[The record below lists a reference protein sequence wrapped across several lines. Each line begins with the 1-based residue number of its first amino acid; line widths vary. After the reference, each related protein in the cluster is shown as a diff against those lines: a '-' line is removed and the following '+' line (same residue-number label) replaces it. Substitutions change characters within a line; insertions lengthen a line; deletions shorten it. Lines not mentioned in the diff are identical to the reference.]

1 MVASVYCIILAGG
14 SGSRLWPVS
23 REMFPKQMFKLD
35 EEYTLFQKTF
45 LNIANLVDDKNI
57 ITTTNIKYASAIK
70 EQLKVLQEKFCRKNE
85 YKLLTEPIFRNTAP
99 AMSIAVKYIQDKLNY
114 ISESPIILTVPSDQL
129 ITDRE
134 QFSIL
139 IEKGINLA
147 KAGYIVS
154 FGTETTE
161 INPNFGYIKTRK
173 NAQISEIEPTA
184 LKAIKFIEKPTSK
197 EQQENLKGRFFVN
210 SGIYM
215 FNTETFFSELKKHS
229 PEIYKNIQNKNIEN
243 TIPSIPLNDYEQI
256 IDISID
262 YALMEKSKKLV
273 TIPLNTEWKDIG
285 SWNAIYEI
293 SQKDENGN
301 YLSGKVIDIDSKDSM
316 VFATSKLVATI
327 GLKDTFVIETED
339 AILVSNKA
347 DTNGIKNIYKK
358 LNGKNSSK
366 KEIHKTV
373 YRPWGYYTVLENGNG
388 FLTKCITVN
397 PNAKLS
403 VQLHHH
409 RSEHWIILEGEA
421 TILKG
426 KEFVKLQA
434 GESIDIAIE
443 EIHSL
448 QNFGTEQL
456 KVLEIQQGDI
466 LDENDIERLE
476 DIYGRA

>member
-1 MVASVYCIILAGG
+1 MVASVFCIILAGG

-35 EEYTLFQKTF
+35 DEYTLFQKTF
-45 LNIANLVDDKNI
+45 LNIANIVDDKNI
-57 ITTTNIKYASAIK
+57 ITTTNVKFASPIK
-70 EQLKVLQEKFCRKNE
+70 EQLKVLQKKFCRQNE
-85 YKLLTEPIFRNTAP
+85 YKVISEPIFKNTAP
-99 AMSIAVKYIQDKLNY
+99 AMTIAIKYIKDKLNY
-114 ISESPIILTVPSDQL
+114 SIESPIILTVPSDQL
-129 ITDRE
+129 ITNRE
-134 QFSIL
+134 EFSKL

-161 INPNFGYIKTRK
+161 INENFGYIKTRK
-173 NAQISEIEPTA
+173 NAQIAEIEQSA
-184 LKAIKFIEKPTSK
+184 LKATKFVEKPTTK
-197 EQQENLKGRFFVN
+197 EQKENLKGKIFVN

-215 FNTETFFSELKKHS
+215 FNADTFIFELKKYA
-229 PEIYKNIQNKNIEN
+229 PEIYKNLFSKNIST
-243 TIPSIPLNDYEQI
+243 TIPSISLNDYEKIQ
-256 IDISID
+256 DISID
-262 YALMEKSKKLV
+262 YAIMEKSKKLV
-273 TIPLNTEWKDIG
+273 TLPLNTEWKDIG

-293 SQKDENGN
+293 SPKDKNGN
-301 YLSGKVIDIDSKDSM
+301 YLSGNVIDIDSNSSM
-316 VFATSKLVATI
+316 VFATSKIVATL
-327 GLKDTFVIETED
+327 GLKDTFVVETED
-339 AILVSNKA
+339 AIWVSDKS
-347 DTNGIKNIYKK
+347 DINGIKNIYKK
-358 LNGKNSSK
+358 LSGSNTSK

-426 KEFVKLQA
+426 KEFVKLKA

-466 LDENDIERLE
+466 LDENDIERIE

>member
-45 LNIANLVDDKNI
+45 LNIANIVDDKNI
-57 ITTTNIKYASAIK
+57 ITTTNVKYASAIK
-70 EQLKVLQEKFCRKNE
+70 EQLKVLQNKFCRNKE
-85 YKLLTEPIFRNTAP
+85 YNIITEPIFRNTAP
-99 AMSIAVKYIQDKLNY
+99 AMTIAVKYIKDKLNY
-114 ISESPIILTVPSDQL
+114 SAEPPIILTVPSDQL

-243 TIPSIPLNDYEQI
+243 TIPSIQLNNYEKIQ
-256 IDISID
+256 DISID

-316 VFATSKLVATI
+316 VFATSKIVATL
-327 GLKDTFVIETED
+327 GLKDTFVVETED
-339 AILVSNKA
+339 AILVSDKSSLG
-347 DTNGIKNIYKK
+347 GIKNIYKK

>member
-1 MVASVYCIILAGG
+1 MTASLFCVILAGG
-14 SGSRLWPVS
+14 SGKRLWPLS

-35 EEYTLFQKTF
+35 DDYTLFQQTF
-45 LNIANLVDDKNI
+45 LKLTSLVDDKNI
-57 ITTTNIKYASAIK
+57 ITTTNVKYATNIK
-70 EQLKVLQEKFCRKNE
+70 EQLKVLQEKFCRKNS
-85 YKLLTEPIFRNTAP
+85 YKTLSEPIFRNTAP
-99 AMSIAVKYIQDKLNY
+99 AISMAVKYIDDKLNY
-114 ISESPIILTVPSDQL
+114 STDSPIILVVPSDQL
-129 ITDRE
+129 ITNRE
-134 QFSIL
+134 QFSSL
-139 IEKGINLA
+139 IEKGIKLA

-154 FGTETTE
+154 FATETKE
-161 INPNFGYIKTRK
+161 INENFGHIKARK
-173 NAQISEIEPTA
+173 NTQISEIEPSA
-184 LKAIKFIEKPTSK
+184 LKVTGFIEKPTTK
-197 EQQENLKGRFFVN
+197 EQKEKLKGRFFVN

-215 FNTETFFSELKKHS
+215 FAANIYFEELKKYEKDIYFNICDK
-229 PEIYKNIQNKNIEN
+229 EITNS
-243 TIPSIPLNDYEQI
+243 IPSIALSDYEKFK
-256 IDISID
+256 DISID
-262 YALMEKSKKLV
+262 YALMEKTKKLV

-285 SWNAIYEI
+285 SWEALYEV
-293 SQKDENGN
+293 SEKDKNGN
-301 YLSGKVIDIDSKDSM
+301 YLKGQTIDIDSQNSLIYS
-316 VFATSKLVATI
+316 TSKLVATM
-327 GLKDTFVIETED
+327 GLKNTIVVETED
-339 AILVSNKA
+339 AVLVCDKNNK
-347 DTNGIKNIYKK
+347 NGIKNIYKK
-358 LNGKNSSK
+358 LNGKNEIT

-397 PNAKLS
+397 HNAKLS

-426 KEFVKLQA
+426 DEFVKLQA

-448 QNFGTEQL
+448 QNYGKEQL

>member
-1 MVASVYCIILAGG
+1 MVASVFCIILAGG

-45 LNIANLVDDKNI
+45 LNISNIVDDKNI
-57 ITTTNIKYASAIK
+57 ITTTNVKFASAIK
-70 EQLKVLQEKFCRKNE
+70 EQLKVLQQKFCRQNE
-85 YKLLTEPIFRNTAP
+85 YKVISEPIFRNTAP
-99 AMSIAVKYIQDKLNY
+99 AITIAVKYIKDKLNY
-114 ISESPIILTVPSDQL
+114 SSEPPIILTVPSDQL

-134 QFSIL
+134 QFSTFIQ
-139 IEKGINLA
+139 KGINLA

-161 INPNFGYIKTRK
+161 IDQNFGYIKTRK

-184 LKAIKFIEKPTSK
+184 LKAINFIEKPTSK
-197 EQQENLKGRFFVN
+197 EQQEKLKGRFFVN

-215 FNTETFFSELKKHS
+215 FNAEIFFSELKKHS
-229 PEIYKNIQNKNIEN
+229 PEIYKKIQNKDIEN

-293 SQKDENGN
+293 SQKDKNGN

-316 VFATSKLVATI
+316 VFATSKIVATL

-339 AILVSNKA
+339 AILVSEKSNL
-347 DTNGIKNIYKK
+347 DGIKNIYKK
-358 LNGKNSSK
+358 LSGKNSSK

-426 KEFVKLQA
+426 KELVKLKA

>member
-35 EEYTLFQKTF
+35 EEYTLFFIFF
-45 LNIANLVDDKNI
+45 LNIANIVDDKNI
-57 ITTTNIKYASAIK
+57 ITTTNVKYASAIK
-70 EQLKVLQEKFCRKNE
+70 EQLKVLQNKFCRNKE
-85 YKLLTEPIFRNTAP
+85 YNIITEPIFRNTAP
-99 AMSIAVKYIQDKLNY
+99 AMTIAVKYIKDKLNY
-114 ISESPIILTVPSDQL
+114 SAEPPIILTVPSDQL

-154 FGTETTE
+154 FGTETTA

-173 NAQISEIEPTA
+173 NAQITEIEPTA

-316 VFATSKLVATI
+316 VFATSKIVATL
-327 GLKDTFVIETED
+327 GLKDTFVVETED
-339 AILVSNKA
+339 AILVSDKSSLG
-347 DTNGIKNIYKK
+347 GIKNIYKK